1 MMSAL
6 ELFAL
11 LIGPLLMFGAGV
23 AVYFL
28 TASKASATRRPAE

>member
-11 LIGPLLMFGAGV
+11 LIGPLLMFGAGL

-28 TASKASATRRPAE
+28 TASKALGDTAPG

>member
-1 MMSAL
+1 MSAL

-11 LIGPLLMFGAGV
+11 LIGPLLMFGAGL

-28 TASKASATRRPAE
+28 TASKGSATRRPAE

>member
-11 LIGPLLMFGAGV
+11 LIGPVLMFGAGL

-28 TASKASATRRPAE
+28 TRL

>member
-6 ELFAL
+6 GLFAL
-11 LIGPLLMFGAGV
+11 LIGPLLMFGAGL

-28 TASKASATRRPAE
+28 TAPQRSGTRTPAE